1 MMLKD
6 LFLQLIRR
14 MIGWPCWE
22 CGVRIRQDT
31 GVCQTC
37 YYNLEYDSRQ
47 YYDHDEWVATECD
60 ALKRSKM

>member
-6 LFLQLIRR
+6 LCLQLIRR

-31 GVCQTC
+31 GVCETC
-37 YYNLEYDSRQ
+37 YHELEYDSRL
-47 YYDHDEWVATECD
+47 YHDDEWVATERD
-60 ALKRSKM
+60 ARMRNKM